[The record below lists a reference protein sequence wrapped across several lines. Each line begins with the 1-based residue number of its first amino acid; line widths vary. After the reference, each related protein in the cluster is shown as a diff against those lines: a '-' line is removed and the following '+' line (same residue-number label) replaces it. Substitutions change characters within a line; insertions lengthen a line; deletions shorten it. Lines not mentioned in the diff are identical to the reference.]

1 VGIEMRPHD
10 TIALQFVKRFFKA
23 LSCVKIRSKI
33 NPQFKAMTLGRIALL
48 ALVWLLLFF
57 DTLRRVVDDWRVD
70 ENYSHGFLVPFLSAY
85 ALWAERDGIL
95 ASASESQPLPGVGMT
110 VVSILLLFA
119 GIVGAE
125 LYLARIGMLLSVAG
139 LVVAFGGLRML
150 RKLVFPLGI
159 WLLAIPIPNVIF
171 YRIAFPLQLIASENA
186 TRVIRLFGVPALR
199 EGNVIELAQM
209 KLQVVEACSGIRS
222 LISMTLLAVVYAY
235 WFEKGLP
242 RRVLVILAIVP
253 IAVLANAARV
263 AVTGLIAHHSGPAAA
278 EGFMHA
284 FSGWVVFLL
293 EGVLL
298 LAVAKSFDLISRLR
312 SRL

>member
-1 VGIEMRPHD
+1 M
-10 TIALQFVKRFFKA
+10 
-23 LSCVKIRSKI
+23 KIQSKI
-33 NPQFKAMTLGRIALL
+33 SAHLDARTLGRIALL

-85 ALWAERDGIL
+85 ALWTEREDIL
-95 ASASESQPLPGVGMT
+95 SKVSAPQPLLGVGLT
-110 VVSILLLFA
+110 IVSILLLFA

-125 LYLARIGMLLSVAG
+125 LYLARIAMLLSVAG
-139 LVVAFGGLRML
+139 LVIAFGGVRML
-150 RKLVFPLGI
+150 RKLAFPLGL

-171 YRIAFPLQLIASENA
+171 YRIAFPLQLLASENA

-199 EGNVIELAQM
+199 EGNIIELAQM

-222 LISMTLLAVVYAY
+222 LISMALLAIVYAY
-235 WFEKGLP
+235 WFEKGLG
-242 RRVLVILAIVP
+242 RRLLIVLAIVP

-263 AVTGLIAHHSGPAAA
+263 AGTGLMAHYSGPAAA

-284 FSGWVVFLL
+284 FSGWLVFLV
-293 EGVLL
+293 EGVMLL
-298 LAVAKSFDLISRLR
+298 SIAKFFDLLSRFR